1 MLQDFLTTRYIGK
14 MNFYEF
20 DSMNF
25 RKILLFVYT
34 FLEVSCSLLDQ
45 KIKIDSMFETLKKNT
60 TVKENNIQRTSV
72 TRFPVLLV
80 KFLSRIVLPPLDLF
94 RKLPR
99 RLLT

>member
-1 MLQDFLTTRYIGK
+1 MLQDFLTTRYIEK
-14 MNFYEF
+14 INFYEF

-45 KIKIDSMFETLKKNT
+45 KIKIDSMFETPKKNT
-60 TVKENNIQRTSV
+60 TVKENNIRRTSV

-94 RKLPR
+94 
-99 RLLT
+99 

>member
-1 MLQDFLTTRYIGK
+1 MLQDFLTTRYIEK
-14 MNFYEF
+14 MNFYES

-45 KIKIDSMFETLKKNT
+45 KIKIDSMFETPKKNT
-60 TVKENNIQRTSV
+60 TVKENNIRRTSV

-94 RKLPR
+94 RKLPG